1 MIYAPRRI
9 EDLTRQPAQRR
20 EFLALR
26 PMLRQSKE
34 EVAILFIIRVGCVP
48 FALAGVLQAFC
59 NGARH
64 GELQL
69 KRTLHLVW
77 LDNANAPPLV
87 GASLALQN
95 VAPCVLVLFMF
106 P

>member
-1 MIYAPRRI
+1 
-9 EDLTRQPAQRR
+9 
-20 EFLALR
+20 
-26 PMLRQSKE
+26 MLRQSKE

-87 GASLALQN
+87 GASLAPQN
-95 VAPCVLVLFMF
+95 VASCVLVLFMF